1 MYSIHSINSLIW
13 SIIQLKTGKCRS
25 AFRNI
30 RDSSALWVDKRP

>member
-13 SIIQLKTGKCRS
+13 STIQLKTGKCGS
-25 AFRNI
+25 DFRNI